1 MARPL
6 RIEFAGA
13 VYHVT
18 ARGDRRQAIFRDD
31 EDRQLFLSILAR
43 TVALRKWICHAY
55 CLMGNHYHLLV
66 ETPEPDLSRGM
77 RSLNG
82 EYTQAFNWR
91 HKRPGHV
98 FQGRYKA
105 VLVEKETHLLELC
118 RYVVLNPVRSR
129 SMKVRAPEAWA
140 WSSYGATAGLSEAP
154 VFLTVGWVLSRFGRN
169 RSDAQSRYRAFVA
182 EGQGSDAA
190 SPEKAARGGLIL
202 GTQRFQK
209 SVMDQMNQGGSG
221 NEFIRHHRQ
230 AVKLSLEDL
239 FVPGVVGDKKS
250 RDVAIRKAY
259 EDLGYKLREIGDH
272 LGMHYASISRIAR
285 RQP

>member
-18 ARGDRRQAIFRDD
+18 ARGDRRQAIFKDD
-31 EDRQLFLSILAR
+31 EDRQRFLAILAR
-43 TVALRKWICHAY
+43 TIALRKWICHAY
-55 CLMGNHYHLLV
+55 CLMGNHYHLLI
-66 ETPEPDLSRGM
+66 ETPEPDLSKGM

-129 SMKVRAPEAWA
+129 SMKVRSPEEWA
-140 WSSYGATAGLSEAP
+140 WSSYRAAAGLSEPPA
-154 VFLTVGWVLSRFGRN
+154 FLAVGWVLARFGRN
-169 RSDAQSRYRAFVA
+169 RSEAQARYRAFV
-182 EGQGSDAA
+182 EQGQRSDAP

-202 GTQRFQK
+202 GTERFQR
-209 SVMDQMNQGGSG
+209 SVMGQMKQAGSG
-221 NEFIRHHRQ
+221 DEFIRSHRR
-230 AVKLSLEDL
+230 AVKLSLDEL
-239 FVPGVVGDKKS
+239 FAPGVVGDKKA
-250 RDVAIRKAY
+250 RDAAIRRAY

-285 RQP
+285 RPN

>member
-18 ARGDRRQAIFRDD
+18 ARGDRRQAIFKDD
-31 EDRQLFLSILAR
+31 EDRQRFLAILAR
-43 TVALRKWICHAY
+43 TIALRKWICHAY
-55 CLMGNHYHLLV
+55 CLMGNHYHLLI
-66 ETPEPDLSRGM
+66 ETPEPDLSKGM

-129 SMKVRAPEAWA
+129 SMKVRSPEEWA
-140 WSSYGATAGLSEAP
+140 WSSYRAAAGLSEPPA
-154 VFLTVGWVLSRFGRN
+154 FLAVGWVLARFGRN
-169 RSDAQSRYRAFVA
+169 RSEAQARYRAFV
-182 EGQGSDAA
+182 EQGQRSDAP

-202 GTQRFQK
+202 GTERFQR
-209 SVMDQMNQGGSG
+209 SVMGQMKQAGSG
-221 NEFIRHHRQ
+221 DEFIRSHRR
-230 AVKLSLEDL
+230 AVKLSLDEL
-239 FVPGVVGDKKS
+239 FVPTVVGDKTA
-250 RDVAIRKAY
+250 RDAAIRRAY

-285 RQP
+285 RPN

>member
-18 ARGDRRQAIFRDD
+18 ARGDRRQTIFKDD
-31 EDRQLFLSILAR
+31 EDRQRFLGILAR

-55 CLMGNHYHLLV
+55 CLMGNHYHLLI
-66 ETPEPDLSRGM
+66 ETPEPDLSKGM

-82 EYTQAFNWR
+82 EFTQAFNWR

-129 SMKVRAPEAWA
+129 SMKVRSPEEWA
-140 WSSYGATAGLSEAP
+140 WSSYRATAGLSEPPA
-154 VFLTVGWVLSRFGRN
+154 FLAVGWVLARFGRN
-169 RSDAQSRYRAFVA
+169 RPEAQARYRAFV
-182 EGQGSDAA
+182 EQGRRSDAA
-190 SPEKAARGGLIL
+190 SPDTAARGGLIL
-202 GTQRFQK
+202 GTERFQR
-209 SVMDQMNQGGSG
+209 SVMAQMKQGGSG
-221 NEFIRHHRQ
+221 EEFIRSHRR
-230 AVKLSLEDL
+230 AVKLSLDEL
-239 FVPGVVGDKKS
+239 FVPGVMGDKKA
-250 RDVAIRKAY
+250 RDAAIRRAY

-285 RQP
+285 RPN